1 MIIWTGGSP
10 HIKGLPHLPGPPP
23 PLPPLHLNVNTPQV
37 CKQFGKVYKVPN
49 SLNLTTNCIF
59 ENYAAEGHR
68 FLIPLARIKFPLVQY
83 IVHNYSFIYLVN
95 YFFIY
100 LFIGNPFT
108 NNFVCCQNNW
118 ENMITR
124 DKGLRKKSNDLTVC
138 FPGKSETKPKPNLTH
153 CHCKRTPVHFW
164 LTSVFCFSLSFF
176 FFLCSLLLE
185 FFVSKVT
192 TDVTS
197 ISVNLYEANNFDRK
211 AIPPLLTTF
220 RSLLISLQSYLCGE
234 LISFIW
240 CFLKSFF

>member
-1 MIIWTGGSP
+1 MDRRITPHKRVTSP
-10 HIKGLPHLPGPPP
+10 TWSPP

-95 YFFIY
+95 FFFIY

-176 FFLCSLLLE
+176 FFSMLTSSWVFCLQGNYWCNQHQCKPLR
-185 FFVSKVT
+185 SKQ
-192 TDVTS
+192 
-197 ISVNLYEANNFDRK
+197 L
-211 AIPPLLTTF
+211 
-220 RSLLISLQSYLCGE
+220 
-234 LISFIW
+234 W
-240 CFLKSFF
+240 